1 MALATVA
8 DYVAEARRLLQD
20 QTTPYRT
27 ATGELQDALGIALY
41 EMRRL
46 RPDLFPGGVVQ
57 NVDAVSSSALAIT
70 LNQMYRMALVYYMV
84 GHALLKDEEEG
95 QQQLARTYKQQFG
108 AQLVSLAV

>member
-8 DYVAEARRLLQD
+8 EYVAEARRLLQD

-46 RPDLFPGGVVQ
+46 RPR
-57 NVDAVSSSALAIT
+57 AV
-70 LNQMYRMALVYYMV
+70 R
-84 GHALLKDEEEG
+84 
-95 QQQLARTYKQQFG
+95 
-108 AQLVSLAV
+108 SLQRISCQSIVR